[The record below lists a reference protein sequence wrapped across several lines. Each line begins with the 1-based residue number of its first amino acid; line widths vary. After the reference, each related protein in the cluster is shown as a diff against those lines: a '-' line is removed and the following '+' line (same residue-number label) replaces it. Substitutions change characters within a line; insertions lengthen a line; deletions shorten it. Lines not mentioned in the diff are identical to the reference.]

1 MYFWQQWK
9 ILTQLQRLP
18 RQRLVQLTEVLQG
31 KAMGVTEPAAA
42 AAASTTGQHLRRRPD
57 ASLQAQTEG
66 LGQEDTMLGLKQ
78 AYRYPVANH
87 QRRDFDPSMQVHADG
102 LGHHDT
108 MFAAHARAMSTV
120 SEQQAPSVRKTNG
133 NGNEKGRAQVIEQL
147 LSPDAPEDV
156 LKRATDRL
164 SQQEKMHLRQ
174 LVMKAM
180 V

>member
-1 MYFWQQWK
+1 MYFWQQSK

-42 AAASTTGQHLRRRPD
+42 TTAWQHLQRRPD
-57 ASLQAQTEG
+57 ASMQAQTEG

-78 AYRYPVANH
+78 AHVHPNLFSH
-87 QRRDFDPSMQVHADG
+87 HRRDFDLSMQAHADG

-108 MFAAHARAMSTV
+108 MFAAHARAMSTA

-133 NGNEKGRAQVIEQL
+133 NGNEMKGGAQVIEQL

-164 SQQEKMHLRQ
+164 NQQEKMHLRQ

-180 V
+180 A

>member
-1 MYFWQQWK
+1 
-9 ILTQLQRLP
+9 
-18 RQRLVQLTEVLQG
+18 
-31 KAMGVTEPAAA
+31 
-42 AAASTTGQHLRRRPD
+42 
-57 ASLQAQTEG
+57 
-66 LGQEDTMLGLKQ
+66 MLGLKQ

>member
-42 AAASTTGQHLRRRPD
+42 TAAAQHLRRRPD
-57 ASLQAQTEG
+57 ASMQAQTEG

-78 AYRYPVANH
+78 ANPTVSSH
-87 QRRDFDPSMQVHADG
+87 HRRDFDPSMQVHADG

-133 NGNEKGRAQVIEQL
+133 NGRKGRAQVIEQL
-147 LSPDAPEDV
+147 LSPDAPQDV

-164 SQQEKMHLRQ
+164 NQQEKMHLRQ

-180 V
+180 A